1 MILHPNSILNLQETI
16 RLVLLD
22 YSGSFSDLAG
32 DNIIE
37 EISKDL
43 TASVLQF
50 LKTDKDSNS
59 HENHE

>member
-16 RLVLLD
+16 RLLLLD
-22 YSGSFSDLAG
+22 YGSCFSDLAG

-43 TASVLQF
+43 TTNVLKF
-50 LKTDKDSNS
+50 LTTEKDSS
-59 HENHE
+59 FYEGS

>member
-43 TASVLQF
+43 TTNVLQF
-50 LKTDKDSNS
+50 LTTEKDSS
-59 HENHE
+59 FYEGS